1 MIRVLMK
8 FGSRCKTIFSLF
20 QAGFVHRYGSRTG
33 SGYAETA
40 MITVGVK
47 FDLLIC
53 ICTHMKSV
61 NCYHHI
67 YSKNSCVVVFESVKC
82 VALPGLSPSY
92 EQSNCWCLAGGVR
105 GGVDVQHL
113 NRIYIFLCLIPEHN

>member
-20 QAGFVHRYGSRTG
+20 QAVFVHRYGNRAG
-33 SGYAETA
+33 SGYAEAA

-53 ICTHMKSV
+53 ICTHIKSV
-61 NCYHHI
+61 NCCHHI
-67 YSKNSCVVVFESVKC
+67 
-82 VALPGLSPSY
+82 
-92 EQSNCWCLAGGVR
+92 
-105 GGVDVQHL
+105 
-113 NRIYIFLCLIPEHN
+113 

>member
-1 MIRVLMK
+1 MISVLMK

-20 QAGFVHRYGSRTG
+20 EAGFVHRYGNRAG

-47 FDLLIC
+47 LIC

-61 NCYHHI
+61 NCCYHI
-67 YSKNSCVVVFESVKC
+67 YT
-82 VALPGLSPSY
+82 
-92 EQSNCWCLAGGVR
+92 EQKEKET
-105 GGVDVQHL
+105 QQ
-113 NRIYIFLCLIPEHN
+113 